1 MSETALRRAVINM
14 LKPLHGV
21 SVENP
26 AYPGFPDV
34 NYIEGLIELKVVD
47 RWPPRDGIIQV
58 EHFTPQQRVFLRT
71 RWRLGGRCAVLLR
84 VKREWLLFDGDTG
97 ANMVGRANKCELL
110 HSAAYHW
117 IQKPSSQEFR
127 TCLLRISPKVKS
139 SLSRGDEQTEL

>member
-1 MSETALRRAVINM
+1 MSETTLRRAVINM

-26 AYPGFPDV
+26 AYAGFPDV
-34 NYIEGLIELKVVD
+34 EYIGGLIELKVVD
-47 RWPPRDGIIQV
+47 RWPPRNGIIRV

-97 ANMVGRANKCELL
+97 ANMVGRANKYELL
-110 HSAAYHW
+110 YSAAHHW
-117 IQKPSSQEFR
+117 KQKPSSEEFR
-127 TCLLRISPKVKS
+127 KCLLQTSPKEKNY
-139 SLSRGDEQTEL
+139 LS